1 MNETPNLN
9 YIKEL
14 AAGSVEF
21 EQKLIAIVKR
31 EFPEEK
37 KEFLN
42 NYEGKHFIK
51 AAENVHKLKHKIG
64 MLGFEEGY
72 QLTINF
78 EEELKEKEYTLFSKF
93 MLILGAIENFLET
106 I

>member
-1 MNETPNLN
+1 MNETPNLI

-14 AAGSVEF
+14 SAGSQEF

-37 KEFLN
+37 NEFFT
-42 NYEGKHFIK
+42 NYASKAYLM

-64 MLGFEEGY
+64 MLGFESGY
-72 QLTINF
+72 QITIDF
-78 EEELKEKEYTLFSKF
+78 EEGLKKNDTSLYSKF
-93 MLILGAIENFLET
+93 IVILDTIEHFLKT
-106 I
+106 L